1 MPDALLAST
10 LRGRRILVV
19 EDEYM
24 MADDLQ
30 YDLEEVGAQVIG
42 PAPSVADALRLLAT
56 EEAIDGAIL
65 DVNLR
70 GEKAYPVA
78 DVLRERGI
86 PFVLATRYEQWALSD
101 AYKDLPRC
109 DKPVD
114 LRQLAQTLFK

>member
-1 MPDALLAST
+1 MPDALLASA

-30 YDLEEVGAQVIG
+30 YDLEKVGAEVIS
-42 PAPSVADALRLLAT
+42 PVPSVADALRLLAT
-56 EEAIDGAIL
+56 QEAIDGAIL

-86 PFVLATRYEQWALSD
+86 PFVLATGYEQWALPE
-101 AYKDLPRC
+101 AYKDVPRC

-114 LRQLAQTLFK
+114 LRHLARALFD

>member
-1 MPDALLAST
+1 MLDPTSASA

-30 YDLEEVGAQVIG
+30 HNLEKAGAEVIG
-42 PAPSVADALRLLAT
+42 PVPSVADALRLLAA
-56 EEAIDGAIL
+56 EENVDGAIL

-78 DVLRERGI
+78 DALRERGV
-86 PFVLATRYEQWALSD
+86 PFVLATGYEQWSLPE
-101 AYKDLPRC
+101 AYKDVPRC

-114 LRQLAQTLFK
+114 LRHLARALFE

>member
-1 MPDALLAST
+1 MPDPSSASA

-24 MADDLQ
+24 MAEDLRR
-30 YDLEEVGAQVIG
+30 DLEKVGAQVVG
-42 PAPSVADALRLLAT
+42 PVPTVADALKLLAQVDT
-56 EEAIDGAIL
+56 LDGAVL

-78 DVLRERGI
+78 DALRERSV
-86 PFVLATRYEQWALSD
+86 PFVLATGYEQWALPKP
-101 AYKDLPRC
+101 YKDVPRC

-114 LRQLAQTLFK
+114 LRHLARALFG

>member
-1 MPDALLAST
+1 MPDPLSA

-24 MADDLQ
+24 TADDLQ
-30 YDLEEVGAQVIG
+30 HDLEQAGAEVVG
-42 PAPSVADALRLLAT
+42 PVPSVADALRLLVT

-70 GEKAYPVA
+70 GEMAHPVA
-78 DVLRERGI
+78 GVLRERGI
-86 PFVLATRYEQWALSD
+86 PFVLATGYEQWSLPE
-101 AYKDLPRC
+101 AYKDVPRC

-114 LRQLAQTLFK
+114 LRHLARTLFG

>member
-1 MPDALLAST
+1 MPDPLTASA

-24 MADDLQ
+24 MAEDLR
-30 YDLEEVGAQVIG
+30 YDLEEAGDQVIG
-42 PAPSVADALRLLAT
+42 PVPSVADALRLLAT
-56 EEAIDGAIL
+56 EMSIDAAIL

-78 DVLRERGI
+78 DVLRERTI
-86 PFVLATRYEQWALSD
+86 PFVLATGYEQWALPE
-101 AYKDLPRC
+101 AYKDVPRC

-114 LRQLAQTLFK
+114 LRHLARALFN

>member
-1 MPDALLAST
+1 MPDPLSASA

-24 MADDLQ
+24 MADDLRR
-30 YDLEEVGAQVIG
+30 DLEKVGAEVVG
-42 PAPSVADALRLLAT
+42 PVPSVADALKILAQADT
-56 EEAIDGAIL
+56 LDGAIL

-78 DVLRERGI
+78 DALRERSV
-86 PFVLATRYEQWALSD
+86 PFVLASGYEQWALPES
-101 AYKDLPRC
+101 YKDVPRC

-114 LRQLAQTLFK
+114 LRHLARALFG

>member
-1 MPDALLAST
+1 MHDPLSASV

-24 MADDLQ
+24 MADDLRR
-30 YDLEEVGAQVIG
+30 DLEQVGAVVVG
-42 PAPSVADALRLLAT
+42 PVPSIADALKTLAQ
-56 EEAIDGAIL
+56 EEEIDGAIL

-78 DVLRERGI
+78 DALRERGI
-86 PFVLATRYEQWALSD
+86 PFVLAIGYEHWALPEPCRD
-101 AYKDLPRC
+101 VPRC

-114 LRQLAQTLFK
+114 LRHLARELFE

>member
-1 MPDALLAST
+1 MPDALLASA

-42 PAPSVADALRLLAT
+42 PVPSVADALALLAA

-78 DVLRERGI
+78 DVLRERGVL
-86 PFVLATRYEQWALSD
+86 FVLATGYEQGHCRRPARIYTLQHARRPASPRPCALE
-101 AYKDLPRC
+101 
-109 DKPVD
+109 
-114 LRQLAQTLFK
+114 

>member
-1 MPDALLAST
+1 MPDALLASA

-30 YDLEEVGAQVIG
+30 YDLEQAGAQVIG
-42 PAPSVADALRLLAT
+42 PVPSVADALRLLAT
-56 EEAIDGAIL
+56 QEAIDGAIL

-86 PFVLATRYEQWALSD
+86 PFVLATGYEQWALPE
-101 AYKDLPRC
+101 AYKDVPRC
-109 DKPVD
+109 EKPVD
-114 LRQLAQTLFK
+114 LRHLARMLFG

>member
-1 MPDALLAST
+1 MPDALLASA

-30 YDLEEVGAQVIG
+30 YDLEQAGAQVIG
-42 PAPSVADALRLLAT
+42 PVPSVADALRLLAT
-56 EEAIDGAIL
+56 QEAIDGAIL

-86 PFVLATRYEQWALSD
+86 PFVLATGYEQWALPE
-101 AYKDLPRC
+101 AYKDVPRC
-109 DKPVD
+109 EKPVD
-114 LRQLAQTLFK
+114 LRHLARTLFD

>member
-1 MPDALLAST
+1 MPDPLTASA

-24 MADDLQ
+24 MAEDLR
-30 YDLEEVGAQVIG
+30 YDLEEAGAEVIG
-42 PAPSVADALRLLAT
+42 PVPSVADALRLLAT
-56 EEAIDGAIL
+56 EMSIDAAIL

-78 DVLRERGI
+78 DVLRERTI
-86 PFVLATRYEQWALSD
+86 PFVLATGYEQWALPE
-101 AYKDLPRC
+101 AYKDVPRC

-114 LRQLAQTLFK
+114 LRHLALVLFN

>member
-1 MPDALLAST
+1 MPDPLSASA

-24 MADDLQ
+24 MADDLRR
-30 YDLEEVGAQVIG
+30 DLEKVGAQVVG
-42 PAPSVADALRLLAT
+42 PVPSVADALKILAQT
-56 EEAIDGAIL
+56 DTLDGAIL

-78 DVLRERGI
+78 DALRERSV
-86 PFVLATRYEQWALSD
+86 PFVLASGYEQWALPES
-101 AYKDLPRC
+101 YKDLPRC

-114 LRQLAQTLFK
+114 LRHLARALFG